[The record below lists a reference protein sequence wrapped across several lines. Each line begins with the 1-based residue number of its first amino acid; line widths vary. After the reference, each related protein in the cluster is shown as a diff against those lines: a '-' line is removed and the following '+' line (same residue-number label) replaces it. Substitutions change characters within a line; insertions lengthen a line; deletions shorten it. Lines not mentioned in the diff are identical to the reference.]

1 MGIIRKTL
9 YTEVVAGNLRFLSSD
24 TPKLGIDTKIPVIN
38 AWQDRAVSSTS
49 ELVERSVLTRCEFGT
64 DALTRWDRGDSVSAG
79 SLKVTAAFPPFTTS
93 EVGPVLNGQKANV
106 KLGARSEKS

>member
-1 MGIIRKTL
+1 M
-9 YTEVVAGNLRFLSSD
+9 
-24 TPKLGIDTKIPVIN
+24 LGIDTKIPVIN

>member
-9 YTEVVAGNLRFLSSD
+9 YTEVVAENLRFLSSD

-64 DALTRWDRGDSVSAG
+64 DALTRWDRGDSVSAV
-79 SLKVTAAFPPFTTS
+79 SLKVTAAFPSFATS